1 MSQAADDLVAIRNTL
16 SAYAVAGDRLRIE
29 ALADTFL
36 EDGVL
41 VTPTA
46 TYEGRAEIIRG
57 LGGRGSDPAA
67 NQGPRPSLVRHN
79 LTTSYFEPVTTDS
92 AQGRTY
98 FIVLSDIGLDHAGHY
113 QDRLRKVRGQW
124 LFERRDVRV
133 DWIADGS
140 LFPALKRAHEIRLAA
155 TRA

>member
-1 MSQAADDLVAIRNTL
+1 MGQATDDLVAIHNTL

-46 TYEGRAEIIRG
+46 TYGGKAEIIRG
-57 LGGRGSDPAA
+57 LSGRGGNPAA
-67 NQGPRPSLVRHN
+67 SQGPRPTLVRHN
-79 LTTSYFEPVTTDS
+79 LTTSHFEPVTKDS
-92 AQGRTY
+92 VQGRTY
-98 FIVLSDIGLDHAGHY
+98 FIVLSDIGLDHSGHY
-113 QDRLRKVRGQW
+113 QDRLRKVGGQW

-133 DWIADGS
+133 DWIADSS
-140 LFPALKRAHEIRLAA
+140 LFPALKRAHEIRLSA
-155 TRA
+155 TKA